1 MNKKTIL
8 LFAQIGEVLLPIGA
22 AMTAAA
28 VRRAVQSTPDI
39 EAGDDAQLAELD
51 RHYDDR
57 IARRE
62 FRPATASDLGAPF
75 GSTGE

>member
-1 MNKKTIL
+1 
-8 LFAQIGEVLLPIGA
+8 
-22 AMTAAA
+22 
-28 VRRAVQSTPDI
+28 VQSTPDI

-62 FRPATASDLGAPF
+62 FKPATASDLGAPF